1 MHQNA
6 FGGRAPPG
14 SAGELMPSPD
24 SQAAIRGPTSKR
36 EVEVEGGEERE
47 GWGEEGKKGMGRGR
61 HGKYISILDL
71 SIDGLTV

>member
-6 FGGRAPPG
+6 FGGPAPPG

-36 EVEVEGGEERE
+36 EVEVDGEEEREGMERGGEERS
-47 GWGEEGKKGMGRGR
+47 GEGKTREV
-61 HGKYISILDL
+61 HQ
-71 SIDGLTV
+71 

>member
-1 MHQNA
+1 MQQNA
-6 FGGRAPPG
+6 FGGQAPVG

-47 GWGEEGKKGMGRGR
+47 RRGRKEWAGRGR